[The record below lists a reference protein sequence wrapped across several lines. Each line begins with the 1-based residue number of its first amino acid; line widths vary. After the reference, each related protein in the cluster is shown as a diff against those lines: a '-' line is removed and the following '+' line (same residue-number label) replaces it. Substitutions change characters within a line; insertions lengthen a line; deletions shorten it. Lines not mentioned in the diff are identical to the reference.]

1 MFGIADLSIV
11 PIRREQS
18 ERSEMVSQILF
29 GELFEILETTDK
41 WAYIRLLHDRY
52 EGWIDKKCTR
62 KQIRS
67 MQPNTNPTPRY

>member
-52 EGWIDKKCTR
+52 EGWIDKKMYQETDHS
-62 KQIRS
+62 QAV
-67 MQPNTNPTPRY
+67 NANVF